1 MFKLPRCPLCGS
13 ELIEEVETVSLKGA
27 TSGSNVSKGSFD
39 AYYGSVD
46 FYVAPSSEI
55 RIRYYKCS
63 NPDCPYLKRKIQN
76 H

>member
-1 MFKLPRCPLCGS
+1 MSRLPRCPLCDS
-13 ELIEEVETVSLKGA
+13 ELIEKVETVALKGVP
-27 TSGSNVSKGSFD
+27 TGSSVSSGSFD

-46 FYVAPSSEI
+46 FYAAPGSEI

-63 NPDCPYLKRKIQN
+63 NPDCPYLRRKILN